1 MSDDERIKRVE
12 EAIVI
17 MKDLI
22 VRYDERIDIFVERL
36 VTFDEEMKKSRED
49 FEFKINAVVDSQ
61 IRNDEQIAKL
71 NISTNKLEIAS
82 RSQLGR
88 IEKLETA

>member
-17 MKDLI
+17 IKDLI

-49 FEFKINAVVDSQ
+49 LEFKINAVVDSQ
-61 IRNDEQIAKL
+61 IRNYEQIAKL